1 MTGFN
6 LSEWAL
12 RHRSLVWFLIV
23 AVVIAG
29 IGSYMKL
36 GRAEDPSF
44 TIKTMVVQAQWP
56 GATVGDTLDQ
66 ITDRIEKQ
74 LQDTDYLDYL
84 KSYTTAGSATI
95 YVNLNDNAR
104 PEDVE
109 GIWQQVRNDVNDM
122 WYQMPQGVQGPFFNT
137 KFGDTYGIVYAFTA
151 DGFSQRELR
160 DYVEAVR
167 SQLLG
172 VKDVGK
178 IDLFGTQDE
187 KIYIEFD
194 SRKLAQLNLNRQA
207 LIQALQ
213 TQNAVT
219 PSGIVQT
226 DGEKILVQVSGG
238 FASEADIAKVNFNVD
253 GKLIRLSDLATV
265 TRGTADPPQPM
276 FRYNGTPAIGLAI
289 SMAEGGNNLELGKGI
304 AAAMARITNDLPV
317 GIEPHLAANQPEV
330 VSAAIDDFT
339 EALWEAI
346 AIVMAVSFLSLGLRA
361 GAVVAC
367 SIPLVLAAVFIGME
381 FDNID
386 LQRISLGALIIALGL
401 LVDDAMITVEMMVS
415 RLEAGDDKHHSA
427 VYAYTH
433 TAFPMLT
440 GTLVTVLG
448 FVPIGFSKSSAGEYT
463 FSLFAVVAMALLISW
478 VVAVVAAPL
487 IGTAILPATVKH
499 KHAEGPGPIIRT
511 FKHVLV
517 LAMRLRW
524 LVVAGALALLVLAGL
539 GFKYIP
545 NQFFPASDRP
555 ELLVDLNL
563 KQGSSI
569 YGTEKVAETF
579 DEILK
584 GDPDVDHWTT
594 YVGRGAIRF
603 YLALAL
609 QLGNDSYAQ
618 AVIVTKSIEARER
631 LRKKLEPILAEKFPQ
646 VTPRLYALEL
656 GPPIGWP
663 VQYRVTGPDID
674 KVRDVAYQVAT
685 LLDQSPHAD
694 KVTFDW
700 IEPQRTLRLV
710 INQDQ
715 AHQLGVSSQS
725 IAQALNAVMSG
736 MTVTQVRDG
745 IYLIDVVGRAV
756 ESERISPDTLLTQSI
771 PLPNGGTVPLVQL
784 ASIDYSYDFP
794 IVWRRDRLP
803 TLTVQADVAGG
814 ATAPTVVKELQP
826 QIDKIS
832 ASLPFGYHI
841 EIGGT
846 EEESAKSTASLAA
859 GLPIAGFLIL
869 AVLMIQLQSLQLTFL
884 VISVAPFGLI
894 GVVASLLMFQKP
906 LGFVAILGIIAL
918 VGMIIRNSVILV
930 HQIELEREAGRDPWD
945 AVVEA
950 AAHRFRPILLTAA
963 AATLGMLPIAPT
975 VFWGP
980 MAYAIIGGLIV
991 ATILTLIFL
1000 PALYVIWFRIREP
1013 KGGATASA
1021 PPPGATAPAALTAH

>member
-1 MTGFN
+1 MTSFN
-6 LSEWAL
+6 ISEWAL
-12 RHRSLVWFLIV
+12 RHKSLVWFLIIAIAV
-23 AVVIAG
+23 AGAG
-29 IGSYMKL
+29 SFFKL

-56 GATVGDTLDQ
+56 GATVKDTLDQ

-84 KSYTTAGSATI
+84 KSYTTGGTATI
-95 YVNLNDNAR
+95 YVNLNDNAK
-104 PEDVE
+104 PADVE
-109 GIWQQVRNDVNDM
+109 SIWQQVRNDINDM
-122 WYQMPQGVQGPFFNT
+122 WYQMPEGVQGPFFNT

-151 DGFSQRELR
+151 DGFSERQLR

-187 KIYIEFD
+187 KIYVEFD

-213 TQNAVT
+213 AQNAVT
-219 PSGIVQT
+219 PAGIVQT
-226 DGEKILVQVSGG
+226 DGEKILIQVSGG
-238 FASEADIAKVNFNVD
+238 FESEADIAKVNFLVD

-276 FRYNGTPAIGLAI
+276 FRYNGMPALGLAI
-289 SMAEGGNNLELGKGI
+289 SMAEGGNNLELGKGV

-317 GIEPHLAANQPEV
+317 GIEPHLVANQPEV

-367 SIPLVLAAVFIGME
+367 SIPLVLAAVFVGME

-415 RLEAGDDKHHSA
+415 RLESGDDKHNAA
-427 VYAYTH
+427 VYAYSH

-478 VVAVVAAPL
+478 VVAVMFAPL
-487 IGTAILPATVKH
+487 IGTALLPATVKH
-499 KHAEGPGPIIRT
+499 KAEGPGPIIRT
-511 FKHVLV
+511 FKQVLV
-517 LAMRLRW
+517 AAMRLRW
-524 LVVAGALALLVLAGL
+524 LVIAGALALLVVAGL

-579 DEILK
+579 DAILK
-584 GDPDVDHWTT
+584 DDPDVDHWST

-631 LRKKLEPILAEKFPQ
+631 LRRKLEPILAEKFPQ

-656 GPPIGWP
+656 GPPVGWP
-663 VQYRVTGPDID
+663 VQYRISGPDID
-674 KVRDVAYQVAT
+674 KVRDTAYQVAG
-685 LLDQSPHAD
+685 LLDRSPHAD

-710 INQDQ
+710 VNQDQ
-715 AHQLGVSSQS
+715 ARQLGVSSQS
-725 IAQALNAVMSG
+725 ISQALNAVMSG

-745 IYLIDVVGRAV
+745 IYLIDVVGRSV
-756 ESERISPDTLLTQSI
+756 ESERISPATLLTQSI
-771 PLPNGGTVPLVQL
+771 PLPSGGTVPLVQL

-826 QIDKIS
+826 EIDKLN

-869 AVLMIQLQSLQLTFL
+869 AVLMIQLQSFQLTFL

-894 GVVASLLMFQKP
+894 GVVASLLLFQKP

-930 HQIELEREAGRDPWD
+930 HQIELEREAGRHPWD

-980 MAYAIIGGLIV
+980 MAYAIIGGLVV

-1000 PALYVIWFRIREP
+1000 PALYVVWFRIREP
-1013 KGGATASA
+1013 KGSATERE
-1021 PPPGATAPAALTAH
+1021 PPPAAEPAALTAH

>member
-1 MTGFN
+1 
-6 LSEWAL
+6 
-12 RHRSLVWFLIV
+12 
-23 AVVIAG
+23 
-29 IGSYMKL
+29 
-36 GRAEDPSF
+36 
-44 TIKTMVVQAQWP
+44 
-56 GATVGDTLDQ
+56 
-66 ITDRIEKQ
+66 
-74 LQDTDYLDYL
+74 
-84 KSYTTAGSATI
+84 
-95 YVNLNDNAR
+95 
-104 PEDVE
+104 
-109 GIWQQVRNDVNDM
+109 
-122 WYQMPQGVQGPFFNT
+122 
-137 KFGDTYGIVYAFTA
+137 
-151 DGFSQRELR
+151 
-160 DYVEAVR
+160 
-167 SQLLG
+167 
-172 VKDVGK
+172 
-178 IDLFGTQDE
+178 
-187 KIYIEFD
+187 
-194 SRKLAQLNLNRQA
+194 
-207 LIQALQ
+207 
-213 TQNAVT
+213 
-219 PSGIVQT
+219 
-226 DGEKILVQVSGG
+226 
-238 FASEADIAKVNFNVD
+238 
-253 GKLIRLSDLATV
+253 
-265 TRGTADPPQPM
+265 
-276 FRYNGTPAIGLAI
+276 
-289 SMAEGGNNLELGKGI
+289 
-304 AAAMARITNDLPV
+304 
-317 GIEPHLAANQPEV
+317 V

-381 FDNID
+381 FDSID

-415 RLEAGDDKHHSA
+415 RLEAGDDRHHAA
-427 VYAYTH
+427 VYAYSH

-448 FVPIGFSKSSAGEYT
+448 FVPIGFSKSSAGEST
-463 FSLFAVVAMALLISW
+463 FSLVAVVAMALLISW

-499 KHAEGPGPIIRT
+499 KQAEGPGPIIRT

-524 LVVAGALALLVLAGL
+524 LVVAGALALLVLAGF

-631 LRKKLEPILAEKFPQ
+631 LREKLGPILAEKFPQ

-784 ASIDYSYDFP
+784 ASIDYAYDFP

-826 QIDKIS
+826 QIDTIS

-1000 PALYVIWFRIREP
+1000 PSLYVIWFRIKEP
-1013 KGGATASA
+1013 KGGPADRA
-1021 PPPGATAPAALTAH
+1021 PPPPVPGPAALTAR